1 MIALV
6 SQFLRQSTDKL
17 IEPNWGK
24 DYFPSPHFSQ
34 EQKMDIPKTLD
45 DLLNDYGFLEI
56 TPEDDGKDYGD
67 VTDPDQVKGFWLDD
81 MDEFE
86 RMDIEE

>member
-1 MIALV
+1 
-6 SQFLRQSTDKL
+6 
-17 IEPNWGK
+17 
-24 DYFPSPHFSQ
+24 
-34 EQKMDIPKTLD
+34 MDIPKTLD